1 MKVSEIKK
9 MLEAYSDDDRLVI
22 AWWDKNLFYTIDD
35 DLNEVPINDITWIEA
50 VYRINDGGEN
60 EVFTEYINSTIHD
73 LIMEVIAKVQAEKS

>member
-35 DLNEVPINDITWIEA
+35 DLKEVPIDNITWIEA

-60 EVFTEYINSTIHD
+60 EVFTDFINSTIHD

>member
-22 AWWDKNLFYTIDD
+22 AWWDKNLFYTVDD

-60 EVFTEYINSTIHD
+60 EVFTDYINSTIHD